1 MQRGEFAEAERLL
14 RQVETTHPPY
24 TDRVR
29 FNLAGV
35 LAMQG
40 RNQEA
45 EAIFGQVI
53 EAGDPEEAPGAMTQL
68 AALYFRTGR
77 FDESERLYRQAWPPG
92 TRSSPPGPRPAWTTS
107 SAAAAPGAVAL
118 RPGGGRTSRAPWRR
132 PGWPR
137 PGCSG
142 GRCR

>member
-1 MQRGEFAEAERLL
+1 MVREAQAATAAAAADPQISTAAALNLALLLMQRGEFPEAERLL

-35 LAMQG
+35 LAMQA

-45 EAIFGQVI
+45 EAIFSQVI

-77 FDESERLYRQAWPPG
+77 FDESERLYRQALAAGHPEF
-92 TRSSPPGPRPAWTTS
+92 TAL
-107 SAAAAPGAVAL
+107 AAAGL
-118 RPGGGRTSRAPWRR
+118 DDIERR
-132 PGWPR
+132 RG
-137 PGCSG
+137 S
-142 GRCR
+142 